1 MQGPEPRPAVSTAAA
16 TLWRPQASAAGTEME
31 MAGGC
36 SGNTHLCW
44 THTRGLWLFT
54 NDLDKQSSLSHINI
68 NTNTHM
74 DLRLQLQ
81 TSEPAPPAAAGT
93 GHNSEREKSKTFRT
107 VEGYAES
114 CKADKL
120 KWKDDQ
126 TVQTILCYVITAETL
141 GCCVKCKHILNTA
154 NVQIGTFDYFM
165 KKTTENIWI

>member
-44 THTRGLWLFT
+44 THT
-54 NDLDKQSSLSHINI
+54 NELDKQSSLSHINI

-93 GHNSEREKSKTFRT
+93 GHDSEREKSKTFRT

-120 KWKDDQ
+120 K
-126 TVQTILCYVITAETL
+126 
-141 GCCVKCKHILNTA
+141 
-154 NVQIGTFDYFM
+154 
-165 KKTTENIWI
+165 